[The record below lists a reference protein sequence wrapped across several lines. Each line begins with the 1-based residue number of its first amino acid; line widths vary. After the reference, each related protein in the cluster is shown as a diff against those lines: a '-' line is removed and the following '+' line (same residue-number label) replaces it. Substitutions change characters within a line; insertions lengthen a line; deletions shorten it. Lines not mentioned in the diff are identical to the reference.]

1 MKRPSNVGTFK
12 GRFLG
17 ISVLVFVQLIVGFIH
32 VIYGFAM
39 LSGNFSVATYSM
51 LPMVYTVYTLAYGLS
66 TLFFAYLIW
75 TGKRSGWIGTVAVSL
90 FVIIVDILAVVG
102 LPNILGIP
110 IPKVAAIGEIPFS
123 VLVLMYLLQHHV
135 RSKYNI

>member
-32 VIYGFAM
+32 VIYGSAM

-75 TGKRSGWIGTVAVSL
+75 TGKRSGWIGTVTVSL

>member
-1 MKRPSNVGTFK
+1 MKRPQKVVVFR

-17 ISVLVFVQLIVGFIH
+17 IAVLVFVQLIVGFIH

-51 LPMVYTVYTLAYGLS
+51 LPMVYTVYTLAYGWL
-66 TLFFAYLIW
+66 TLFFACLIW
-75 TGKRSGWIGTVAVSL
+75 TGKRSGWIGSVAVSL